1 MDEEFDKRIPSILN
15 RDNLEHLR
23 KEHSSFLAIVFYSD
37 TSPRSRDALSII
49 AEIKKQK
56 PGVAVA
62 SVNVSRVR
70 DIHPMFGVTGVPAV
84 ITLKNGALAK
94 KIEGIQQR
102 STYEALL
109 GDAPRKRADG
119 TEAPPLR
126 VTVYSSPTCPPCG
139 VVKSYLRKK
148 GVSFRVVDISRDEQS
163 AREIMSRTGVS
174 AVPQTD
180 INGTV
185 VVGADIPKIEE
196 LLRF

>member
-1 MDEEFDKRIPSILN
+1 MDDEFDKKVPSILN
-15 RDNLEHLR
+15 MDNLEHLK
-23 KEHSSFLAIVFYSD
+23 KEYPSFLAIVFYSD
-37 TSPRSRDALSII
+37 TSPRSRDALSTIT
-49 AEIKKQK
+49 EIKDQK
-56 PGVAVA
+56 SGVAVA

-70 DIHPMFGVTGVPAV
+70 DIHPIFGVTGVPSV
-84 ITLKNGALAK
+84 ITLKNGTLSK
-94 KIEGIQQR
+94 RVEGIQQK
-102 STYEALL
+102 STYEALFD
-109 GDAPRKRADG
+109 DAPRKRADG

-148 GVSFRVVDISRDEQS
+148 GVSFRVVDISLDEHS

-185 VVGADIPKIEE
+185 VVGADIPKIEK
-196 LLRF
+196 LLRL